1 MDDVGL
7 ELIEQPPERS
17 YRQEGDLGA
26 GPLVDF
32 LVSNTVAGEQA
43 FELTRSGG
51 DGDLLSR
58 VGLCAGEVYGA
69 VDDAVTDI
77 LTVVQEV

>member
-32 LVSNTVAGEQA
+32 LVSNTVA
-43 FELTRSGG
+43 TS
-51 DGDLLSR
+51 
-58 VGLCAGEVYGA
+58 
-69 VDDAVTDI
+69 
-77 LTVVQEV
+77 